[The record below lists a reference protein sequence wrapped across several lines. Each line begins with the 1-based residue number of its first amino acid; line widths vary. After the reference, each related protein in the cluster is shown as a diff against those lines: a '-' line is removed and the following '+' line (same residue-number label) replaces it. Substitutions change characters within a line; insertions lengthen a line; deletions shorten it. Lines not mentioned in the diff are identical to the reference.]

1 MFGYIAHKNWFFFFF
16 DLSNTHIKA
25 HSEEKAIQL
34 SLLNILSSKFC
45 FYMTFLNRQIN
56 SDGFTFSHFQI
67 IKGLHCKMIII
78 IMMVIFCQ
86 SIPSNSVLRCQHC
99 PCHRQDDHEHGSACA
114 GCPAQA
120 RGCWDWNPAPCLT
133 RSTCRSWICDLEPRA
148 PSPSI
153 LVRTPLETQ
162 SGENKPRQRW
172 Y

>member
-1 MFGYIAHKNWFFFFF
+1 MISKMQYYQAKHLSTILECQRKKNIILLKKTYKKADRKDCTAKHSVVIQDHVWLHCSQEKNIF

-25 HSEEKAIQL
+25 QSEEKAIQL
-34 SLLNILSSKFC
+34 SLLYILSSKFC
-45 FYMTFLNRQIN
+45 FYKTFLNRQIN
-56 SDGFTFSHFQI
+56 SDGFSRFQI

-120 RGCWDWNPAPCLT
+120 RGCWD
-133 RSTCRSWICDLEPRA
+133 
-148 PSPSI
+148 
-153 LVRTPLETQ
+153 
-162 SGENKPRQRW
+162 
-172 Y
+172 